1 MKILTISDVRAI
13 INILGLE
20 SFLWRL
26 MTALETDFRRW
37 PEFQKSVRQ
46 ATHYAHGV
54 IELMP
59 CSDQEFYT
67 FKYVNGHPGNTG
79 HGKLNVVAIGQLS
92 SVATGY
98 PLMISEMTVL
108 TALRTAAT
116 GGVAAK
122 YLARDDSQSLAIIG
136 NGVQSEFQTI
146 VLAQLFPVREVRYY
160 DTDDKA
166 MTKFATNLS
175 GYPFAL
181 KPCRN
186 IAEAIQGAAM
196 IVTATAA
203 KKKQC
208 LFTFDQVAP
217 GTYIQGIGGDCPGK
231 TELSRE
237 LMQNAKVVVEHTP
250 QSLVEGDIQQCSAA
264 DIYAELWQLVCQI
277 KTGRE
282 NDTEITVFDSVG
294 FALEDFSIL
303 KMMYDLA
310 HEYQL
315 GTDFELLPEL
325 DDPKNLYGL
334 LQL

>member
-13 INILGLE
+13 INVLGLE

-26 MTALETDFRRW
+26 VTALETDFRRW

-116 GGVAAK
+116 GVVAAK